1 MTPLAIRHTLSAF
14 ATAAL
19 VFAAASGAVADQA
32 GKGTGVK
39 VDNPQGDRYEEF
51 SAANADNALPMAL
64 VVRLQRRLQVDL

>member
-19 VFAAASGAVADQA
+19 VFAAASGAVAGQA

-39 VDNPQGDRYEEF
+39 DYSGASKSISDPGRIKSLSLSDEQ
-51 SAANADNALPMAL
+51 
-64 VVRLQRRLQVDL
+64 